1 MPEIQGV
8 VEDIVF
14 QNEENGYAIAHIAG
28 NNERT
33 TIVGVI
39 PFLSEG
45 QNLKL
50 LGQWVVHP
58 QFGKQFKVESCQEI
72 VPNTIEGIEKYLASG
87 VISGIGPVTARKIVE
102 KFGNKTLE
110 ILDNDINRLQEIEG
124 IGEKK
129 IDVIR
134 DSYSTQKEVK
144 NIMIFLQTYGVTPNQ
159 CVKIYKKFGE
169 ISIEVV
175 KENPYVL
182 TEQISGI
189 GFKTA
194 DKIARSLGV
203 EPNSHFRISSGI
215 NYIIN
220 EFCALGNT
228 YMPMEQLLKEGRSIL
243 GVANE
248 DMERVIYSNALEGK
262 LKVDVIDKQKCVLT
276 MPFYYCELSVTKK
289 IITLAYSEYQPINTD
304 VSFEVKQFER
314 ENNIQFA
321 ESQIEAIVGAVENG
335 IEVITGGPGTGKTT
349 IINCITGIFEK
360 AGMRVFMAAP
370 TGRAAKRMSEATGRE
385 AKTIHRLLELGFSED
400 ESEEEFIKDESS
412 PLECDVVIV
421 DEASMIDIMLMNSLL
436 KAISMGTRIIIVGD
450 VDQLPSVGPGNVLR
464 DIIESK
470 CVKVV
475 RLKHIFRQSKESMI
489 IVNAHKINNSEMPL
503 LNEKNKD
510 FYFIRSEDTNEILN
524 TVVDLIDKRL
534 PKFNSKWNKAQHIQ
548 VLSPMRKGNLG
559 VFNLNKK
566 LQDVLNPRHPEKA
579 EKEYKEITFRVGD
592 KVMQIKNNYT
602 IKWTRVFG
610 EGEDEGVGVFNGDVG
625 YIERVDEE
633 NGVVIVVFD
642 EERRVIYENNFLD
655 ELDLAYAVTI
665 HKSQGSEFPVVIMPA
680 FMGPPLL
687 MNKNLLYTGITRAKQ
702 MVVIVGSIKA
712 VQFMISNNRSFER
725 YSALRWRISD
735 IINNDAFNNDELN
748 TNKEI

>member
-8 VEDIVF
+8 VDDIVF
-14 QNEENGYAIAHIAG
+14 QNEENGYAIAHIVG
-28 NNERT
+28 NNDRI

-45 QNLKL
+45 QDLKL
-50 LGQWVVHP
+50 QGQWVVHP
-58 QFGKQFKVESCQEI
+58 QFGKQFKVEGCEEVLPS
-72 VPNTIEGIEKYLASG
+72 TAAGIEKYLASG

-102 KFGNKTLE
+102 KFGEKTLD
-110 ILDNDINRLQEIEG
+110 ILDNDIDKLKEIEG

-129 IDVIR
+129 IDIIKE
-134 DSYSTQKEVK
+134 SYGTQREVK
-144 NIMIFLQTYGVTPNQ
+144 NIMIFLQSYGVTPNQ
-159 CVKIYKKFGE
+159 CIKIYKRFGAT
-169 ISIEVV
+169 SIEVV
-175 KENPYVL
+175 KQNPYVL
-182 TEQISGI
+182 TEEVSGI

-203 EPNSHFRISSGI
+203 EPNSHFRITSGI

-228 YMPMEQLLKEGRSIL
+228 YMPVELLIKEGRSIL
-243 GVANE
+243 GVKDE
-248 DMERVIYSNALEGK
+248 ELERVLYDNTVDGK
-262 LKVDVIDKQKCVLT
+262 LKVDLIQNQKCIFSL
-276 MPFYYCELSVTKK
+276 PFYYCELGVTKK
-289 IITLAYSEYQPINTD
+289 IITLAYSDYQPINTD
-304 VSFEVKQFER
+304 VEFEIKQFER

-321 ESQIEAIVGAVENG
+321 DSQIEAIKGAVENG

-360 AGMRVFMAAP
+360 AGMKVFMAAP

-385 AKTIHRLLELGFSED
+385 SKTIHRLLELGFSED
-400 ESEEEFIKDESS
+400 ESEEFIKDESS
-412 PLECDVVIV
+412 PLECDVVII

-464 DIIESK
+464 DIIESN

-475 RLKHIFRQSKESMI
+475 RLKHIFRQAKESMI
-489 IVNAHKINNSEMPL
+489 IVNAHKINNGEMPL

-510 FYFIRSEDTNEILN
+510 FYFIKSEDPNEILN
-524 TVVDLIDKRL
+524 TVIDLIDKRL
-534 PKFNSKWNKAQHIQ
+534 PKFNANWNKAQHIQ
-548 VLSPMRKGNLG
+548 ILSPMRKGNLG
-559 VFNLNKK
+559 VLNLNKK
-566 LQDVLNPRHPEKA
+566 LQEILNPKYPGKG
-579 EKEYKEITFRVGD
+579 EKEFRELIFRTGD

-602 IKWTRVFG
+602 IKWNRVSG
-610 EGEDEGVGVFNGDVG
+610 EGENEGVGVFNGDVG
-625 YIERVDEE
+625 YVEDIDEE
-633 NGVVIVVFD
+633 NDHVVVVFD
-642 EERRVIYENNFLD
+642 EERRVVYDNTFLD

-702 MVVIVGSIKA
+702 MVVLVGAIKA
-712 VQFMISNNRSFER
+712 VQFMINNNRSFER
-725 YSALRWRISD
+725 YSALKWRISN
-735 IINNDAFNNDELN
+735 IIDNEVFD
-748 TNKEI
+748 KEIEIDE